1 MLLHF
6 HAPSAFAENNLPPVI
21 SDFGAEK
28 GPWDFWTFSGKVDDP
43 DDYVEGMT
51 VYFGGVLAEY
61 GFTATVE
68 ADGTFSLTE
77 EIPDLE
83 GGVASAQ
90 TYDWSLNPSNLA
102 QCYVLAWD

>member
-1 MLLHF
+1 MIHTVGETERSEGL
-6 HAPSAFAENNLPPVI
+6 
-21 SDFGAEK
+21 
-28 GPWDFWTFSGKVDDP
+28 SGDL
-43 DDYVEGMT
+43 G